1 MALDTPI
8 KRAAWLFSAGLTAG
22 VWLMLLLHVVFG
34 R

>member
-1 MALDTPI
+1 M